1 MKSPQNLQG
10 LLTKESLSK
19 LSREQTQGW
28 PSLLPSKTAI
38 PSQPGFLEF
47 QLYQQHLQNRTGQS
61 EGMLCLL
68 ASLHLGSQWH

>member
-1 MKSPQNLQG
+1 MKNPRTSRVSSQKKASANLAG
-10 LLTKESLSK
+10 SK
-19 LSREQTQGW
+19 LKGGSSLW

-68 ASLHLGSQWH
+68 AFLFI